1 METFDDLIDTVDTI
15 DRDKIVNHVVFVLD
29 HSGSMSTIAQESLS
43 NLNEN
48 IQELRNRS
56 KTQDTYVTLIQFNS
70 KVDVVLKEIN
80 VNHIKDFDEYVCS
93 GTTALYDA
101 VAMGI
106 NILDNI
112 EELKNKNSKHSA
124 LLIIM
129 TDGYENASV
138 EFHGNEGAV
147 KIKEMIEERKKKKNF
162 SVVFFG
168 TDDIDV
174 KKVGDVFNSFASVR
188 FSRTDNSINRNKYKT
203 FVGEYFTARDMGYNN
218 MDDYVVNEN
227 HSFDKGDI
235 NVNKT

>member
-1 METFDDLIDTVDTI
+1 MEIFDDLIDTIDTI
-15 DRDKIVNHVVFVLD
+15 DRDKMVNHVVFVLD
-29 HSGSMSTIAQESLS
+29 HSGSMSNIAQESLS

-56 KTQDTYVTLIQFNS
+56 KLQDTYVTLIEFNS
-70 KVDVVLKEIN
+70 KVDVILREIN
-80 VNHIKDFDEYVCS
+80 VNHIKDFDEYACS

-101 VAMGI
+101 VAIGI
-106 NILDNI
+106 DTLDNI
-112 EELKNKNSKHSA
+112 KELKDENSKHSA

-147 KIKEMIEERKKKKNF
+147 KIKEMIEERKKRKNF

-188 FSRTDNSINRNKYKT
+188 FSKVDNSINRDKYRT
-203 FVGEYFTARDMGYNN
+203 VVSEYFTARDMGYNN

-227 HSFDKGDI
+227 HTFDKGDI
-235 NVNKT
+235 NVS